1 MHTLKTGDD
10 KSGVTVVVTTGDAV
24 RADPHGAG
32 VAQSAQELRASL
44 LRDHRIDAAI
54 IPFEGRLWA
63 RISVQAYNSLSE
75 YLHFA
80 EVVSDL
86 SKR

>member
-1 MHTLKTGDD
+1 MKTIRLP
-10 KSGVTVVVTTGDAV
+10 VCREATME
-24 RADPHGAG
+24 
-32 VAQSAQELRASL
+32 SAQELRASL

-54 IPFEGRLWA
+54 IPFGGRLWA

-86 SKR
+86 SKS